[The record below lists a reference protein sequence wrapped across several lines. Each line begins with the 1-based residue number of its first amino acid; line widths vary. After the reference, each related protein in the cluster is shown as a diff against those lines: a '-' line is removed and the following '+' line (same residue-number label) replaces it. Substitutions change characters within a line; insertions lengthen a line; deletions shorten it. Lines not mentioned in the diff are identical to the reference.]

1 MLSGVSTRSTRGRLS
16 GTAASRLPQHGA
28 PTRRNRHVIRQT
40 KRLSGQMIRCCK
52 PCRRHRAHQKRFNS
66 MRRRRRILFW
76 MQFLTVE
83 RQHPVAPSRPK
94 LAGGCPQLPVVA
106 GGLCDL
112 RFVPGTIES
121 DTIVATIPVA
131 AAVHLGFCGR
141 VGIRSRKP
149 HDGEARRRALRLRS
163 LGQKQNPLP
172 TLDAWVKWNIHKKH
186 EPFARERT
194 FPPILCMSR
203 KIQSE
208 PRWLSLGRK
217 LPSATRCRIKNLPA
231 RRPADLFGS

>member
-106 GGLCDL
+106 GGFATCALCRAPL
-112 RFVPGTIES
+112 RATPSLPPSRSPQPFTSVFAVES
-121 DTIVATIPVA
+121 GYAVASHMV
-131 AAVHLGFCGR
+131 
-141 VGIRSRKP
+141 
-149 HDGEARRRALRLRS
+149 ERRA
-163 LGQKQNPLP
+163 
-172 TLDAWVKWNIHKKH
+172 DALCAFVRWVKS
-186 EPFARERT
+186 RT
-194 FPPILCMSR
+194 RYRHWMLGSNGTSMRNTNPSPESR
-203 KIQSE
+203 
-208 PRWLSLGRK
+208 
-217 LPSATRCRIKNLPA
+217 PS
-231 RRPADLFGS
+231 RRSCA